1 MVNVLKL
8 YHQALK
14 LPFGKH
20 VFSFLFCLKAP
31 YFRTIRPLVRDVRKN
46 SASVRVKQHWGIQ
59 NHIQTVHAIAVCNL
73 VEMTMGLVAEAS
85 IPPHLRWLP
94 KGMDISYLKKCTGEL
109 TATANIPDNFF
120 ELEKYPGDVHV
131 PVDVCNADG
140 VVVTSAKVCLYI
152 SEKPTK
158 K

>member
-1 MVNVLKL
+1 
-8 YHQALK
+8 
-14 LPFGKH
+14 
-20 VFSFLFCLKAP
+20 
-31 YFRTIRPLVRDVRKN
+31 
-46 SASVRVKQHWGIQ
+46 
-59 NHIQTVHAIAVCNL
+59 
-73 VEMTMGLVAEAS
+73 MGLVAEAS

-140 VVVTSAKVCLYI
+140 VVVTSAKVARTIIASVFTNFCAH
-152 SEKPTK
+152 
-158 K
+158 